1 MPNRFGT
8 TDKAVT
14 SGNGNSGRRRRRR
27 AAGGSSTTSSPLT
40 SGLTHTTPGVT
51 SLGQSASL
59 SPSHV
64 VTTQPQSTNPS
75 RSEALATSVLGVSA
89 LATTLT
95 AAALGTTSSAA
106 STGAVASTLA
116 GALGTANATNVTTEA
131 AVTAVTSAM
140 TAVTTPGSD
149 PLGPVD
155 IVRYFFGGVVAAG
168 FFGGSCIG
176 SAWLLASY
184 CTGSSSDIGDSSENI
199 ELVRPGGEGQSLIG
213 GGYESNGEGPSE
225 LFSTPPTTP
234 GNSLYGTPPGTP
246 SGSNSSLY
254 GTPPGTPG
262 PSEVVVTHPD
272 GNCQRPSVR
281 GALGSSNEGGGSNVG
296 PGGKHKSK
304 TKHRRQTR

>member
-14 SGNGNSGRRRRRR
+14 SGNGSSGRRRRRR
-27 AAGGSSTTSSPLT
+27 AGGGSSITNSPLT
-40 SGLTHTTPGVT
+40 SGLTHTTPGIT

-59 SPSHV
+59 STSPV
-64 VTTQPQSTNPS
+64 VTAQPQSTNPS
-75 RSEALATSVLGVSA
+75 RSEALAASVLGAST

-106 STGAVASTLA
+106 NTGAIASTLA
-116 GALGTANATNVTTEA
+116 GSLGTANATNVTTQA
-131 AVTAVTSAM
+131 AVTALTSAM

-155 IVRYFFGGVVAAG
+155 IFRYLCGGVVALG
-168 FFGGSCIG
+168 FFGGACVG
-176 SAWLLASY
+176 SVWLAASY
-184 CTGSSSDIGDSSENI
+184 CTGSSSDIGDSRGDI
-199 ELVRPGGEGQSLIG
+199 ELVGLSGEGQSLID
-213 GGYESNGEGPSE
+213 GYESGGEGPSE

-246 SGSNSSLY
+246 GGSNSSLF

-272 GNCQRPSVR
+272 GNGQRPSVR
-281 GALGSSNEGGGSNVG
+281 VALGSSNEGGGPNVG

-304 TKHRRQTR
+304 TKHHEPTR